1 MANKD
6 SNAQVTLS
14 AEHLDELKRQFVN
27 QIEGARKR
35 NIKLEE
41 EINILKIERNAM
53 NGVTPNNMITTD
65 IVMTTYNDN
74 SNVVAIFTK
83 ETNLNKL
90 KEKYIIEIKSLA
102 TRNRALKKEL
112 KELEPEKTKSDKLK
126 EVTETV
132 NEDSESDGNGS
143 EEEVDETVDEDIDNE
158 KADEIVDADSDSEDS
173 E

>member
-35 NIKLEE
+35 NIKLKE